1 MKNILL
7 PTDFSK
13 NAWNALFT
21 ALKLYSNFECRFYIL
36 NCYDL
41 DMKYSA
47 GAKSTIRSG
56 MVYKAL
62 KNTSENDLGEV
73 MKYISEHHDNQKHTF
88 ETISYSGDI
97 LAGLRSAIAAYDI
110 DTIIM
115 GTKGATGAKGVFL
128 GSNTV
133 KVLKNI
139 KNCVLITV
147 PKKFEFKKL
156 KTVVLPTEF
165 VHFYPKRVFEPLLEL
180 ADPKETTLKI
190 FHVAQEFR
198 LYEEQIANKDL
209 LKKRLE
215 GYDYSFHNVT
225 IDSTVAKA
233 IRQFSQEQGAD
244 LIVLTNYSHSFM
256 EKLTQEPIVKKMAFK
271 SGTPLMI
278 LPDFEG

>member
-1 MKNILL
+1 MKHILL

-13 NAWNALFT
+13 NAWNALFM
-21 ALKLYSNFECRFYIL
+21 AVKLYADFECTFYVL

-41 DMKYSA
+41 DMKYAS
-47 GAKSTIRSG
+47 GAQSTIRSG

-62 KNTSENDLGEV
+62 KNSADNELDNVMQYLEENHTNSNHQFQKIAYAGEI
-73 MKYISEHHDNQKHTF
+73 MSGIKSAISKYDI
-88 ETISYSGDI
+88 ETIV
-97 LAGLRSAIAAYDI
+97 
-110 DTIIM
+110 M

-147 PKKFEFKKL
+147 PKKFDFKSL
-156 KTVVLPTEF
+156 KSVVLPTEYA
-165 VHFYPKRVFEPLLEL
+165 HFIPKHVFNPLLEL
-180 ADPKETTLKI
+180 IDQETQLKI
-190 FHVAQEFR
+190 FHVAQEFK
-198 LYEEQIANKDL
+198 LNEEQLSHKDI

-215 GYDYSFHNVT
+215 GYAYSFYDVP

-233 IRQFSQEQGAD
+233 IRSFATEQKAD
-244 LIVLTNYSHSFM
+244 LVVLTNYAHTFL
-256 EKLTQEPIVKKMAFK
+256 EKLTQEPVVKKMAFK
-271 SGTPLMI
+271 SRIPLMI